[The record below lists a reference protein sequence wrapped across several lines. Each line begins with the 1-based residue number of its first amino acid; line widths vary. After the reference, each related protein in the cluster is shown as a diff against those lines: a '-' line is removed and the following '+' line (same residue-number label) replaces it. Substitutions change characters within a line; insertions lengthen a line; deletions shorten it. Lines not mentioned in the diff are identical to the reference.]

1 MKIIKNILGGI
12 VDFLMLVVI
21 VIAIGITLISLTSD
35 NNNVSKIGK
44 YIPLNVKTN
53 SMEPTIMEGDF
64 IIMEECDPTN
74 LQVGDVIAYFA
85 TEQDKVI
92 VKTHRI
98 VTVDSSSGTNSY
110 ITRGDNNEV
119 DDPIPVFPTDI
130 IGKWH
135 NVRLAKVGTILD
147 FVSSQTGFLICIV
160 LPLFVLF
167 IYQIYKFVV
176 VVIEEKNAANAKNE
190 EAILAAAERIK
201 AKKEQQAQE
210 ESKQDEEKEVTETKE
225 KNNKKSEK
233 KEEK

>member
-1 MKIIKNILGGI
+1 M
-12 VDFLMLVVI
+12 
-21 VIAIGITLISLTSD
+21 
-35 NNNVSKIGK
+35 
-44 YIPLNVKTN
+44 VKKN

-64 IIMEECDPTN
+64 IIMEECDPAN
-74 LQVGDVIAYFA
+74 LQVGDVIAFFA

-98 VTVDSSSGTNSY
+98 VTIDSSSGANSY
-110 ITRGDNNEV
+110 ITRGDNNQV

-135 NVRLAKVGTILD
+135 NVRLAKVGTVLD

-160 LPLFVLF
+160 VPLFILF
-167 IYQIYKFVV
+167 VYQIYKFVV

-201 AKKEQQAQE
+201 AKKEQQVQE
-210 ESKQDEEKEVTETKE
+210 KSKQDEEKEVAEPKE
-225 KNNKKSEK
+225 KTDKKSEK
-233 KEEK
+233 